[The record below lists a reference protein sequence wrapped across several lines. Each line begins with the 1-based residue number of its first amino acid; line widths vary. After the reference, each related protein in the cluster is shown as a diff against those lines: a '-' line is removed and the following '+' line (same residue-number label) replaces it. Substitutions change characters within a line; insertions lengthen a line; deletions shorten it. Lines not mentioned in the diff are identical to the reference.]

1 MRNFGSKEAS
11 QQMLVGYIVLSL
23 VVLIVTSIY
32 ISLLKQEKEEAKEF
46 LDLKIAKQKVSI
58 HNILNDLILS
68 IFIFGC
74 VLLFKKYMGTLK
86 TLLMLSP
93 SILVIIMTCVKR
105 KLCEYYSLK
114 KSLVVIFFLGGMI
127 AGYITKT
134 GIKENISLYGLCAY
148 IIIALTFVT
157 LKPIGVFAGAIIA
170 LMLGGTQKEQFY
182 LFVAVLLV
190 GYLYVQLK
198 NFLYPC
204 LFFIGNAFPL
214 TNNYFY
220 IILLLFVCSIIIYL
234 ITSRKRVVEKE
245 RIRTLDV
252 KKEKDKEDTEDLI
265 NFDVNE
271 EDSTVTFDV
280 NETQL
285 DDIFNNTE
293 IKDDWYT

>member
-1 MRNFGSKEAS
+1 
-11 QQMLVGYIVLSL
+11 MLVGYIVLSL
-23 VVLIVTSIY
+23 VVLILTSIY

-105 KLCEYYSLK
+105 KLCEYSSLK
-114 KSLVVIFFLGGMI
+114 KSLVIIFFLGGMI
-127 AGYITKT
+127 AGYLTKT

-157 LKPIGVFAGAIIA
+157 LKPIGIFAGAIIA

-214 TNNYFY
+214 ASNYFY
-220 IILLLFVCSIIIYL
+220 IILLLFICSIIIYL

-245 RIRTLDV
+245 RVRIIDV
-252 KKEKDKEDTEDLI
+252 NKNKDKEETEDLI

-271 EDSTVTFDV
+271 DETVTFDV
-280 NETQL
+280 NEAQP
-285 DDIFNNTE
+285 DDIFNNTD

>member
-1 MRNFGSKEAS
+1 MRNFGSKGAS
-11 QQMLVGYIVLSL
+11 QQMLVGYIILSL
-23 VVLIVTSIY
+23 VVLILTSIY

-58 HNILNDLILS
+58 HNILTDFVLS
-68 IFIFGC
+68 IFVFGC
-74 VLLFKKYMGTLK
+74 VLLLKKYMGTLN

-105 KLCEYYSLK
+105 KLCEYSSLK

-127 AGYITKT
+127 AGYMTKT

-182 LFVAVLLV
+182 LFVAVLLL

-214 TNNYFY
+214 ANNYFY
-220 IILLLFVCSIIIYL
+220 IILLLFIGSIIIYL

-245 RIRTLDV
+245 SVRTLDV
-252 KKEKDKEDTEDLI
+252 KKDKDKEETEDLI

-280 NETQL
+280 NESQP

-293 IKDDWYT
+293 IKDEWYT